1 MVLEVILF
9 VLGLTALTTGAK
21 WLVDG
26 SSSIALNLGFS
37 PLVVGMSV
45 IAFGTSMPEFI
56 FNLTSANSGAS
67 DLAVGNVVGS
77 NIANIALILGLT
89 ALLQPVKI
97 PDLLLK
103 REYVFMLLTTILFI
117 ALSLDGEINRF
128 DGIILVF
135 IFAGFI
141 YWLFKTGRVNEE
153 DELQTPTH
161 ANNQFW
167 FKNGV
172 FIILGLTGLLY
183 GAHLMVN
190 SSTSIA
196 LQLGIPEMVIG
207 VTIVAIGTSLPE
219 LAASMAAVLRKNYD
233 MSIGNVI
240 GSNIFNILFVIGF
253 VTILAPISIIDAWTV
268 PFHMLVMALI
278 VLSILPFYFIGKKI
292 GKMGSLS
299 LLAMY
304 SAYLFLCYRITATG
318 GL

>member
-1 MVLEVILF
+1 MLIELILF
-9 VLGLTALTTGAK
+9 IVGLTALTLGAK

-26 SSSIALNLGFS
+26 SSSIALALGFS

-56 FNLTSANSGAS
+56 FNLTSSNTGAS

-89 ALLQPVKI
+89 ALLQPVNI
-97 PDLLLK
+97 PDLLFK
-103 REYVFMLLTTILFI
+103 REYVFMLLTTLLFI

-128 DGIILVF
+128 DGIILVLL
-135 IFAGFI
+135 FAGFM
-141 YWLFKTGRVNEE
+141 YWLFKSGKVDDVEV
-153 DELQTPTH
+153 DSL
-161 ANNQFW
+161 NNKPRSAW
-167 FKNGV
+167 MRDGS

-190 SSTSIA
+190 SSTTIA
-196 LQLGIPEMVIG
+196 LYLGISEMVIG

-219 LAASMAAVLRKNYD
+219 LAASVAAILRKNFD

-253 VTILAPISIIDAWTV
+253 VTVLAPISIADAWTV

-278 VLSILPFYFIGKKI
+278 VVSILPFYFFSKKI
-292 GKMGSLS
+292 GKLGSIS